1 MRLTYEYGKPVF
13 VDRINGVNI
22 TICFSEKP
30 PSVVKDNILE
40 ILTSCY
46 EQRVQNVLGANDIT
60 N

>member
-1 MRLTYEYGKPVF
+1 MKLVYQYGKPVI
-13 VDRINGVNI
+13 VDRINGTDIVI
-22 TICFSEKP
+22 RFLEKS

>member
-1 MRLTYEYGKPVF
+1 MRLTYEYGKPVLL
-13 VDRINGVNI
+13 DRINGADI
-22 TICFSEKP
+22 TIRFSDQS